1 MNLRISLLVATC
13 VLLPLLCGA
22 QQTAVNQDTP
32 AEPKNANPPLKAET
46 ASVEEVLA
54 TEDDGYH
61 ASSYIVRWHGNRVL
75 LVDPSASTQL
85 IAGDNVS
92 FVVSHHDVGG
102 KRLLSFVFTRNP
114 DCRCEDKR
122 QQPTAPPKGR
132 DPGPVAGGADFK
144 TGVVE
149 EVLSA
154 EDDGYR
160 STGYIVQAQG
170 KRIAIADPIAQTHYG
185 IGDSITFLAVRTK
198 IKGSS
203 LLAFMALPPDINGAK
218 PDPAVTPGMTSEAKL
233 ITAPQSGVITEV
245 LTANDADYSYR
256 AYIVEMLGARLVVED
271 SSGAGAHQ
279 VGEQLAFVSR
289 RVANPLTPGHG
300 LLSFGLA
307 TQQNVTGNDLESAH
321 VSLRTDTATV
331 DEVLTTDLNGDRY
344 VAYIVK
350 WNGARVAISDV
361 FASTHYAVGDRI
373 TFPVTR
379 AGAAGQGHLHFM
391 IFNFTQ
397 PSPPTQKGTAS
408 NSSEK
413 PT

>member
-1 MNLRISLLVATC
+1 
-13 VLLPLLCGA
+13 
-22 QQTAVNQDTP
+22 
-32 AEPKNANPPLKAET
+32 
-46 ASVEEVLA
+46 
-54 TEDDGYH
+54 
-61 ASSYIVRWHGNRVL
+61 VL

-218 PDPAVTPGMTSEAKL
+218 PDPAAIPGMTSEAKL
-233 ITAPQSGVITEV
+233 ITAPQSGGITEV

-279 VGEQLAFVSR
+279 VGEQLAFVASTFSR
-289 RVANPLTPGHG
+289 LIRRALALRPAHSRCHQVVTRLTKGFHYFVTSIVAPVASGWSICRVGFSPTEKAPPFHGTRQLRPLAQMNWSPVSSRSRNQPCYANDCKMSARRISHVTLAPSCQSGRFMPPFRDPGTCGCFGTRQLRDEQAIDLLQHQLAVVVTWFCDSG
-300 LLSFGLA
+300 NGIYWAHQGQLLSTEKNSELA
-307 TQQNVTGNDLESAH
+307 GTLWSQ
-321 VSLRTDTATV
+321 RT
-331 DEVLTTDLNGDRY
+331 
-344 VAYIVK
+344 
-350 WNGARVAISDV
+350 ARA
-361 FASTHYAVGDRI
+361 A
-373 TFPVTR
+373 R
-379 AGAAGQGHLHFM
+379 AAPGQPLS
-391 IFNFTQ
+391 I
-397 PSPPTQKGTAS
+397 
-408 NSSEK
+408 
-413 PT
+413 